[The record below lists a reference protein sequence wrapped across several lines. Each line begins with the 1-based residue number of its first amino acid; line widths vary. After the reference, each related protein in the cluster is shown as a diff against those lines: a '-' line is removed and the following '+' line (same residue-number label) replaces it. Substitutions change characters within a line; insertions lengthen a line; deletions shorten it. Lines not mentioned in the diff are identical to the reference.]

1 MNELFLQPKFI
12 KKQFKHFTTMEKE
25 ENNKQEIIATDVKE
39 QLQKEAQKENFTV
52 PKTEKK
58 PKWKRFFKWLFIF
71 LAIVVVLVVAAA
83 LIYKAYI
90 DKDDYDYDEYYYEY
104 GEEPLD
110 GALSYNNGK
119 CDIINPTTKEVIVK
133 DIDWCHYSSRSDEDP
148 IVLFAQKG
156 KRGFCN
162 VVTNEIIVP
171 PTTYTKAWIF
181 SEGLAAVEKNGFI
194 GFVNTNGDVAIDFK
208 FSYRGNPL
216 SEFVFHNGHCIV
228 ADSSNRIG
236 VIDQSGYWVIKPLY
250 DNIELAKDYAIVY
263 KDGEFKKQV
272 DFEGNTL
279 QDGIIDYINNLYY
292 EVNYTDVQTG
302 EPAVGQAKINDYYE
316 YHVGGYSGLIDS
328 KGGIITPP
336 IYTDITGITPTLF
349 KAQLQDWTSMV
360 IIDQKGN
367 VLSKV
372 AK

>member
-1 MNELFLQPKFI
+1 
-12 KKQFKHFTTMEKE
+12 MEKE
-25 ENNKQEIIATDVKE
+25 EKNKQEVIATNE
-39 QLQKEAQKENFTV
+39 QEKLQSETQNEGRVPENTEEKP
-52 PKTEKK
+52 PKKH
-58 PKWKRFFKWLFIF
+58 RFKHIVLFLVI
-71 LAIVVVLVVAAA
+71 AAVLCVSAGV
-83 LIYKAYI
+83 IIKACQDK
-90 DKDDYDYDEYYYEY
+90 DKDDYAYYYEY
-104 GEEPLD
+104 GDEPQD
-110 GALSYNNGK
+110 WPVTYTNGK
-119 CDIINPTTKEVIVK
+119 SNIINPATKEVIVE

-148 IVLFAQKG
+148 IVLFAKDG

-162 VVTNEIIVP
+162 IVTNEIIVP
-171 PTTYTKAWIF
+171 ATTYTKAWIF

-194 GFVNTNGDVAIDFK
+194 GFVNTNGDVAINFK

-228 ADSSNRIG
+228 ADSANRIG
-236 VIDQSGYWVIKPLY
+236 VIDAKGHWIIQPLY

-263 KDGEFKKQV
+263 KDGNFKKQI
-272 DFEGNTL
+272 DFEENVL

-292 EVNYTDVQTG
+292 EVNYTDSQTG
-302 EPAVGQAKINDYYE
+302 EPAVGQAKNNDYYE
-316 YHVGGYSGLIDS
+316 YHVGSYSGLIDS

-372 AK
+372 VK